1 MFSHMGNGVTV
12 CNKLREKYGDY
23 ENIAHIS
30 TEREVT
36 FYDDKMP
43 EEVRKYIEDFAKYK
57 DMQISAS
64 QPESVFSVPPFEKE
78 KPQPEKKEVVS
89 EQIKPVYKNENLSEG
104 KNYRITD
111 MHPSY
116 GGAKHRFQSNI
127 EAIRILKQCEEENRQ
142 ALPDEQEIL
151 AKYVGWG
158 GLSNAFDS
166 ENEEWKNEYVQLK
179 EILTPDEYSSA
190 QETVLTSFYT
200 PPAVIQSVYKV
211 IENTGLKEGNILDPG
226 CGIGN
231 FQGLIPES
239 MKNVKMYGIEQDSV
253 SGRIAKLLYPENQI
267 DITSYENT
275 DLPDN
280 FFDVSVGN
288 IPFGSYQI
296 ADKKYDR
303 LGLYVHDYFIV
314 KTLDKLRPGGIMAV
328 ITTKGTMDKK
338 SSDVRKYIA
347 QRAELLGAI
356 RLPDNTFSK
365 NAGTR
370 ITSNILFLQ
379 KRERVIDIEPDWIHL
394 NEDENG
400 LAVNSYFAE
409 HPEMILGKMV
419 MESSP
424 YGMQSACKQIDGTN
438 LEEMLSEA
446 VNKISADIPDYE
458 HQRDEEAE
466 SIPADPSVR
475 NFSFTEVN
483 VKLYYHE
490 NSRMLRVYPSDAE
503 ASRIRGMIKIRDC
516 VRNLL
521 KIQADDYPI
530 EDIKKEQSK
539 LNYLYDSFTQKYGIL
554 NSRAN
559 NLAFRSDSSYGLL
572 CSL

>member
-64 QPESVFSVPPFEKE
+64 QPESVFSVPAFEKE
-78 KPQPEKKEVVS
+78 QHQPEKQDGVS
-89 EQIKPVYKNENLSEG
+89 EQIKPVYKNETLSEG

-111 MHPSY
+111 MNPSY
-116 GGAKHRFQSNI
+116 GGAKHRFNSNI
-127 EAIRILKQCEEENRQ
+127 EAVKTLKPCEEENRQ
-142 ALPDEQEIL
+142 ALPEEQEIL
-151 AKYVGWG
+151 VKYVGWG
-158 GLSNAFDS
+158 GLSNAFDP
-166 ENEEWKNEYVQLK
+166 ENEEWKNEYAQLK

-200 PPAVIQSVYKV
+200 PPVIIQSVYKV
-211 IENTGLKEGNILDPG
+211 IENSGLKEGNILDPG

-231 FQGLIPES
+231 FQGLIPER

-370 ITSNILFLQ
+370 ITSDILFLQ

-409 HPEMILGKMV
+409 HPEMILGNLHRTVCRVPASRLMEQILKKCFLKQSIKFLPIFLIMSTNV
-419 MESSP
+419 MRKLNQYQLIRLLEILVLPKLMES
-424 YGMQSACKQIDGTN
+424 CIIVKT
-438 LEEMLSEA
+438 
-446 VNKISADIPDYE
+446 
-458 HQRDEEAE
+458 AE
-466 SIPADPSVR
+466 
-475 NFSFTEVN
+475 
-483 VKLYYHE
+483 
-490 NSRMLRVYPSDAE
+490 
-503 ASRIRGMIKIRDC
+503 
-516 VRNLL
+516 
-521 KIQADDYPI
+521 
-530 EDIKKEQSK
+530 
-539 LNYLYDSFTQKYGIL
+539 
-554 NSRAN
+554 
-559 NLAFRSDSSYGLL
+559 
-572 CSL
+572 

>member
-1 MFSHMGNGVTV
+1 
-12 CNKLREKYGDY
+12 
-23 ENIAHIS
+23 
-30 TEREVT
+30 
-36 FYDDKMP
+36 MP
-43 EEVRKYIEDFAKYK
+43 EEEYRPYSK
-57 DMQISAS
+57 DMDYSDSIKSIRLLLES
-64 QPESVFSVPPFEKE
+64 PEKTETLLNNMNLILDSTNNTNRLYESMKLAVQNLTDYKNGNYSLFPETKTKEVGFSVPPLEKE
-78 KPQPEKKEVVS
+78 IYQPKKEEAVQEQKKSEKHLASVS
-89 EQIKPVYKNENLSEG
+89 G
-104 KNYRITD
+104 KKGENYRITD

-142 ALPDEQEIL
+142 ALPEEQEIL

-158 GLSNAFDS
+158 GLSNAFDP
-166 ENEEWKNEYVQLK
+166 ENEEWKNEYAQLK
-179 EILTPDEYSSA
+179 EFLTPDEYSSA

-200 PPAVIQSVYKV
+200 PPVIIQSVYKV

-338 SSDVRKYIA
+338 K
-347 QRAELLGAI
+347 
-356 RLPDNTFSK
+356 
-365 NAGTR
+365 
-370 ITSNILFLQ
+370 
-379 KRERVIDIEPDWIHL
+379 
-394 NEDENG
+394 
-400 LAVNSYFAE
+400 
-409 HPEMILGKMV
+409 
-419 MESSP
+419 
-424 YGMQSACKQIDGTN
+424 
-438 LEEMLSEA
+438 
-446 VNKISADIPDYE
+446 
-458 HQRDEEAE
+458 
-466 SIPADPSVR
+466 
-475 NFSFTEVN
+475 
-483 VKLYYHE
+483 
-490 NSRMLRVYPSDAE
+490 
-503 ASRIRGMIKIRDC
+503 
-516 VRNLL
+516 
-521 KIQADDYPI
+521 
-530 EDIKKEQSK
+530 
-539 LNYLYDSFTQKYGIL
+539 
-554 NSRAN
+554 
-559 NLAFRSDSSYGLL
+559 FR
-572 CSL
+572 CA